1 MKIELDLGNKN
12 YKLKVGDKRIIDNS
26 NIEEVLNG
34 TFGAWEINEK
44 SYIASN
50 NAKAK
55 KNTNKITLSKSA
67 LLGRALYPVVEDGAE
82 VDLVT
87 LLPLSLYVNKENRDK
102 FANLLKGDYKVAN
115 PNGATKCFIV
125 RSVEVF
131 CEGFSSLILEPSL
144 LSEPIF
150 LVDFGGVDVSGVFV
164 NGTPDTN
171 RMFTSEKGMN
181 IFFEGLG
188 KEITSKTLSTCTE
201 KDAELY
207 FNKYESLPNSLQEI
221 IDAYATDYV
230 NENIVTPLA
239 DKGYNSIIHK
249 LVCVGGGAIALNKYL
264 EEIGA
269 VTLKN
274 ALWSNVEGAAALS
287 RLRGSN

>member
-1 MKIELDLGNKN
+1 MRIELDLGNKN

-44 SYIASN
+44 SYIASS

-55 KNTNKITLSKSA
+55 KDTNKITVSKSA

-87 LLPLSLYVNKENRDK
+87 LLPLSLYINKENREK

-115 PNGATKCFIV
+115 PNGATKCFTV

-150 LVDFGGVDVSGVFV
+150 LVDFGGVDVTGVFV
-164 NGTPDTN
+164 NGTPDTS

-181 IFFEGLG
+181 IFF
-188 KEITSKTLSTCTE
+188 
-201 KDAELY
+201 
-207 FNKYESLPNSLQEI
+207 
-221 IDAYATDYV
+221 V
-230 NENIVTPLA
+230 
-239 DKGYNSIIHK
+239 
-249 LVCVGGGAIALNKYL
+249 
-264 EEIGA
+264 
-269 VTLKN
+269 
-274 ALWSNVEGAAALS
+274 
-287 RLRGSN
+287 